1 MSDQPYEPAPPTPP
15 AAPVPGWYADPAD
28 PAMQRYWD
36 GAAWTTHTAP
46 RAQAS
51 WPATPGAP
59 AAPVYGAPAYGGPA
73 YGGPGWGVQPRK
85 VGFGDAIKRAFRGW
99 TDYSGRAT
107 VAEFWWS
114 YLFAL
119 IATMVPYLLLLIT
132 MFAVLPSTAS
142 SSSAQPLEPREA
154 PATGAVALVVVLG
167 IVFFLVLIGLF
178 LVQLALT
185 IRRLH
190 DSDREGWWYLISF
203 VPFGGLVLLYFLVQ
217 PGTPG
222 PNRYGPV
229 PT

>member
-1 MSDQPYEPAPPTPP
+1 MSDQPP

-28 PAMQRYWD
+28 PALQRYWD

-46 RAQAS
+46 RVQQAS
-51 WPATPGAP
+51 WPSTPGAP
-59 AAPVYGAPAYGGPA
+59 AAQVYGAPAYGGPA
-73 YGGPGWGVQPRK
+73 YAAAGWGVQPRR

-107 VAEFWWS
+107 VAEFWWF
-114 YLFAL
+114 YLFSL
-119 IATMVPYLLLLIT
+119 IVTLVPYVLLLIGL
-132 MFAVLPSTAS
+132 FAVAPSSVS
-142 SSSAQPLEPREA
+142 SSSTEPLTPREA
-154 PATGAVALVVVLG
+154 PSSGLVALLVVLG
-167 IVFFLVLIGLF
+167 ILFFVAVIVLF

-185 IRRLH
+185 VRRLH
-190 DSDREGWWYLISF
+190 DTDREGWWYLISL
-203 VPFGGLVLLYFLVQ
+203 VPFGSLVLLYFLVL